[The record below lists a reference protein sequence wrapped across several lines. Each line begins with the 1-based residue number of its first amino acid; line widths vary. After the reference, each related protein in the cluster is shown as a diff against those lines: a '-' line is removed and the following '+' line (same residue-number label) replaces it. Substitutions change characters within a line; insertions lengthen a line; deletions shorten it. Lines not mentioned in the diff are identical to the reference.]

1 MASADDQRVCT
12 YSDKLRQASKEAKA
26 TVVALA
32 LTVLVW
38 IVGGF
43 GLAQFDVQIL
53 STPIWVIG
61 GTVGVWVFAIG
72 VTLVL
77 SKFVFKDFD
86 LGEEVEDE

>member
-1 MASADDQRVCT
+1 MASTDEQRICA
-12 YSDKLRQASKEAKA
+12 YGDKLRQANKEAKA
-26 TVVALA
+26 TVVALV

-43 GLAQFDVQIL
+43 GLAQFDVQIF

-72 VTLVL
+72 ATLVL

-86 LGEEVEDE
+86 LGEEAEDE